1 MAVAVEAERRG
12 GDEGLFG
19 EFKGRAVLDFLDNV
33 STDTKPSKVF
43 HPSLTRSH

>member
-19 EFKGRAVLDFLDNV
+19 SIKDGLVGAGLSR
-33 STDTKPSKVF
+33 
-43 HPSLTRSH
+43 

>member
-19 EFKGRAVLDFLDNV
+19 EFKGRAGGCWTFSIMSVP
-33 STDTKPSKVF
+33 T
-43 HPSLTRSH
+43 